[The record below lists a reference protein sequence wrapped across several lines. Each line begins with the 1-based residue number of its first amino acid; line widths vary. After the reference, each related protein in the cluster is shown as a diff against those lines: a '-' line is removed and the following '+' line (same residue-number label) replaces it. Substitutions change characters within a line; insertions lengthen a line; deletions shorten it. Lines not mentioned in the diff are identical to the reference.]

1 VLHVFVLGGFGQLPT
16 FSDLELP
23 EQRRNEGG
31 KNNKPT
37 FGLFD
42 VKYILCEETKE
53 ADHDSHRLDETDDIV
68 IDASLGGHPPI
79 EHGNGL
85 VESDLVMV
93 VDVLLLIYHKS
104 KRRSSEVNGTKKGWH
119 RKSSASQLH
128 LAAVEEICSW
138 VFGR

>member
-1 VLHVFVLGGFGQLPT
+1 VFVLGGFGQLPT
-16 FSDLELP
+16 FSDLKLP

-93 VDVLLLIYHKS
+93 VDVLLLIDHK
-104 KRRSSEVNGTKKGWH
+104 V
-119 RKSSASQLH
+119 
-128 LAAVEEICSW
+128 
-138 VFGR
+138 